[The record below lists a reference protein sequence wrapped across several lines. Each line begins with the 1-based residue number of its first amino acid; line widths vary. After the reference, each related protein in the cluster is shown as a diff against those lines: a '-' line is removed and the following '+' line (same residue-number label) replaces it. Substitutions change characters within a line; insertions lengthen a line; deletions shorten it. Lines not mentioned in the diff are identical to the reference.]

1 LIRESK
7 FLHDFL
13 LAKEI
18 VDEILKISRE
28 KKLSKIRKVSL
39 EIGEISMAHDG
50 FDEHVEDI
58 SIENLK
64 FGLQSIAKN
73 TILEEADFDIKKTA
87 GKNWKILNIETDE
100 F

>member
-1 LIRESK
+1 
-7 FLHDFL
+7 
-13 LAKEI
+13 
-18 VDEILKISRE
+18 
-28 KKLSKIRKVSL
+28 
-39 EIGEISMAHDG
+39 MAHDG